1 MHFADT
7 IFLYTATRSS
17 SFPSSTSRGRR
28 RAARFALPSR
38 PPTCLILLRRE
49 GCNTK
54 RACVLGFTILFTIFI
69 FQCLRCGLR
78 VLFVC
83 RGWAIRNRRCP
94 QSNAIHMWSMPWTIA
109 AWGGG
114 VCGSGTAAKRAERS
128 AARDIPLLCNNFI
141 AYSTNESAKQDA
153 IVLSPTLWISKF
165 RNLEFWTAGCD
176 GFSSTHSHSPAAP
189 DLVTASEA
197 KCSAHLP

>member
-1 MHFADT
+1 MFEVWFARVVCVPGVG
-7 IFLYTATRSS
+7 YSES
-17 SFPSSTSRGRR
+17 PMPSIQCHSHVVN
-28 RAARFALPSR
+28 ALDDS
-38 PPTCLILLRRE
+38 
-49 GCNTK
+49 G
-54 RACVLGFTILFTIFI
+54 VGWG
-69 FQCLRCGLR
+69 GLR
-78 VLFVC
+78 L
-83 RGWAIRNRRCP
+83 WE
-94 QSNAIHMWSMPWTIA
+94 T
-109 AWGGG
+109 
-114 VCGSGTAAKRAERS
+114 GTAAKRAERS

-153 IVLSPTLWISKF
+153 VVLSPTLWISKF